1 VEPWDL
7 PTARDADEPVLPSRM
22 PLPVAQM
29 TTGGSAVSVTVVAVG
44 PGDGRLLTL
53 RGQQVLREA
62 GLVAGFNTV
71 LDVVRP
77 WLDHAEVCP
86 MSYRDQEEVLEYAVG
101 QARKGR
107 RCVVCCWGD
116 LNVSARELLERVK
129 GRVDNVELVPG
140 ISSVQVACAR
150 SGISLEDA
158 LFITLHKRGDTGGDL
173 DELEH
178 YLREGRRHVIL
189 IPRPW
194 DLMPAAIAKRLL
206 ESGISGQRSVT
217 VYQRLSLDGE
227 QRWDGALDEC
237 AAVAEEFSDLTMM
250 VFWQAQPAADGPR

>member
-1 VEPWDL
+1 
-7 PTARDADEPVLPSRM
+7 
-22 PLPVAQM
+22 M
-29 TTGGSAVSVTVVAVG
+29 TTGGGAVSITVVAVG
-44 PGDGRLLTL
+44 PGDAGFLTL
-53 RGQQVLREA
+53 RGKEALREA
-62 GLVAGFNTV
+62 DLVAGFTTV

-86 MSYRDQEEVLEYAVG
+86 MSYQDQEDVLEYAAG

-116 LNVSARELLERVK
+116 LNVSARELLERVRA
-129 GRVDNVELVPG
+129 RVDSMELVPG

-150 SGISLEDA
+150 SGTSLEDA

-194 DLMPAAIAKRLL
+194 DLMPATISQQLL
-206 ESGISGQRSVT
+206 KSGIPGQRSLT
-217 VYQRLSLDGE
+217 IYQRLTLDGE
-227 QRWDGALDEC
+227 QGWNGTLAEC
-237 AAVAEEFSDLTMM
+237 AVLAEEFSDLTIM
-250 VFWQAQPAADGPR
+250 VFSRPSIEPGNGAGDGPRGA